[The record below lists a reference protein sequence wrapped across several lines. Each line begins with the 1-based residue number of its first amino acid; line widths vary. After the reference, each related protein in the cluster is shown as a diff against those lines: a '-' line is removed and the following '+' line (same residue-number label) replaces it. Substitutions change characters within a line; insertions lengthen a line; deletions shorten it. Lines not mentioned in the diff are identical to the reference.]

1 MENVQKAQT
10 LQIKKAQD
18 SLHSR
23 DAELS
28 SLTQQLEKAKKILEQ
43 KEMCQN
49 RFADNLAHLNQ
60 SAQELTTTVISL
72 QKKTSQQ
79 KIELLS
85 LQAENENLK
94 KVQLQQDKK
103 RRLIMLVVLLFVFT
117 KLVKNNVF

>member
-1 MENVQKAQT
+1 M
-10 LQIKKAQD
+10 
-18 SLHSR
+18 
-23 DAELS
+23 
-28 SLTQQLEKAKKILEQ
+28 QQLEKAKKILEQ

-79 KIELLS
+79 EIELLS

-94 KVQLQQDKK
+94 KVQLQQDKM